1 MKKVQIIISAI
12 LLTTFMACHETD
24 KKDNVTNDADT
35 AVVKQDDEISS
46 KEKQATNWNELDWN
60 SPVIKYDEVKSKD
73 VSIRGN
79 DNYAIYSVEE
89 KVLFNSG
96 QSTIRKQ
103 AEQNLNEIASA
114 IASHSKGDIRVY
126 GYTDST
132 DTKESNKE
140 LSQKRAEA
148 VRNYL
153 ISKGNIPENRISVY
167 AEGEDNPVATNS
179 TSQGRQQNRRVEI
192 VAMNNFRNIYADD
205 YGFSLKNRTE
215 KNLGRVNVNLTS
227 QLLKCDWFC
236 FLLYYVCTGKLAAFV
251 GVGGVGG
258 KPRFLASGYTNFC
271 RLYTLHE

>member
-24 KKDNVTNDADT
+24 KKDNITNDADT

-73 VSIRGN
+73 VSVRGN

-114 IASHSKGDIRVY
+114 ITSHSKGDIRVY

-140 LSQKRAEA
+140 LSQKRAEE

-153 ISKGNIPENRISVY
+153 ISKGNIPDNRISVY
-167 AEGEDNPVATNS
+167 AEGEANPVATNS

-192 VAMNNFRNIYADD
+192 VAMN
-205 YGFSLKNRTE
+205 
-215 KNLGRVNVNLTS
+215 
-227 QLLKCDWFC
+227 
-236 FLLYYVCTGKLAAFV
+236 
-251 GVGGVGG
+251 
-258 KPRFLASGYTNFC
+258 
-271 RLYTLHE
+271 

>member
-12 LLTTFMACHETD
+12 LLTTFMACDETD

-46 KEKQATNWNELDWN
+46 KEKQATDWNELDWN

-73 VSIRGN
+73 VSVRGN
-79 DNYAIYSVEE
+79 DNYAIYSVQE

-114 IASHSKGDIRVY
+114 IANHSKGDIRVY

-148 VRNYL
+148 VRSYL

-167 AEGEDNPVATNS
+167 AEGESKPVATNS

-192 VAMNNFRNIYADD
+192 VAM
-205 YGFSLKNRTE
+205 K
-215 KNLGRVNVNLTS
+215 
-227 QLLKCDWFC
+227 
-236 FLLYYVCTGKLAAFV
+236 
-251 GVGGVGG
+251 
-258 KPRFLASGYTNFC
+258 
-271 RLYTLHE
+271 